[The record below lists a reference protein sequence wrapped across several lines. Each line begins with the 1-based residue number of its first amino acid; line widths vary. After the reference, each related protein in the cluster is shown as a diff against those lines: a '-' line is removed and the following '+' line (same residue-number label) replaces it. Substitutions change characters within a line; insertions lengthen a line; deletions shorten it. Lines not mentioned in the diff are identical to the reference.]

1 MNRYDEA
8 LSSLQS
14 SMEEDH
20 DNTKHLLGGGVGAS
34 GQGGNHRGSILHN
47 AMNRRQQAFMKIPSM
62 KVSKN

>member
-20 DNTKHLLGGGVGAS
+20 DNTKHFFGGGGGAT
-34 GQGGNHRGSILHN
+34 GQGNPRGSILHISS
-47 AMNRRQQAFMKIPSM
+47 NRRQQALRKIPSM
-62 KVSKN
+62 KVGKN